1 MPLSVSYDNDSN
13 TITITNG
20 ETTTSTAPVIFL
32 VQADNYGDFTKY
44 RNSSAAQDY
53 LDALR
58 EGWITL
64 TFPDGRSVQIGRGV
78 GSNYSSGIPLK
89 LNGDQSPAVLPA
101 GESIDITLVK
111 TNTTPIR
118 VGFEVM

>member
-1 MPLSVSYDNDSN
+1 MPLSVSYDNN
-13 TITITNG
+13 TITVTNS

-32 VQADNYGDFTKY
+32 VQADDYGDFTKY

-53 LDALR
+53 LDTLR

-64 TFPDGRSVQIGRGV
+64 NFPDDRLVQIGRGV

-89 LNGDQSPAVLPA
+89 LNEDQSPAVLTA